1 MRKRLA
7 LSVPLFGY
15 SLTDHIAI
23 AKEAEGLG
31 YSDAWSYE
39 VDGQDCF
46 TPLSVLAM
54 NSNMRLGTA
63 IVNVYTR
70 GPATLAQSAAA
81 LADLAPGR
89 FELGIGAGSQIIVET
104 WNGQK
109 FTRPATRV
117 REMAQVLRPALAG
130 EKVTFEGQT
139 IRVNGFRLS
148 TPPAIPPKIHIA
160 ALRENMLKIAGEYGD
175 GCIINWLSAEDV
187 TKSVR
192 VVREAAERAGRDPMA
207 IEITARLMV
216 NIDPPSA
223 EAEVMRRR
231 MINAYLHVP
240 VYRAFH
246 EWLGRDQV
254 LRPMWD
260 AWAAGDRKGAVTNTP
275 PQVVDDLIVHGTAEQ
290 RNEHVQRYLEAGVDT
305 AFLSWATME
314 TDRYRMR
321 DVIHQAMVEMSPKA
335 AGMAVPA

>member
-1 MRKRLA
+1 MQKRLA

-15 SLTDHIAI
+15 SLPDHVAI
-23 AKEAEGLG
+23 AKEAEELG
-31 YSDAWSYE
+31 YTDAWSYE

-46 TPLSVLAM
+46 TPLAVFAQ
-54 NSNMRLGTA
+54 NSQMRLGTA

-104 WNGQK
+104 WNGEK
-109 FTRPATRV
+109 FTKPATRV
-117 REMAQVLRPALAG
+117 REMAQVLRTALAG
-130 EKVTFEGQT
+130 ERVTFEGET

-187 TKSVR
+187 KKSVQ
-192 VVREAAERAGRDPMA
+192 VVREAAERAGRDPMS
-207 IEITARLMV
+207 IEITARLMI
-216 NIDPPSA
+216 NIDPDSDI
-223 EAEVMRRR
+223 AEVARRR

-240 VYRAFH
+240 VYRRFH
-246 EWLGRDQV
+246 EWLGRSEI
-254 LRPMWD
+254 LGPMWD
-260 AWAAGDRKGAVTNTP
+260 AWAAGDRKGAVANTP
-275 PQVVDDLIVHGTAEQ
+275 AQVVDDLIIHGNAEQ

-305 AFLSWATME
+305 AFLSWATFE
-314 TDRYRMR
+314 TDRSKMR
-321 DVIHQAMVEMSPKA
+321 DVIHQALVEMSPKA
-335 AGMAVPA
+335 AGMLAPA